1 MNMILLSSKQSDD
14 AHYYET
20 ISEVSKSTNCKF
32 QTANLSTTKRFL
44 MNVVTDLQEL
54 LRKRYDCF
62 WRT

>member
-14 AHYYET
+14 AHYET
-20 ISEVSKSTNCKF
+20 ISEVSKPTNCKF

-62 WRT
+62 WCT